1 MNYLELFY
9 LFFPVF
15 VANMAPQVAS
25 RLGILKFLDKPVDFG
40 KTLFGKRIFGQ
51 NKTLRGFLVGI
62 IFSIIVSFSQ
72 YILDANKIIEI
83 EKLSGLWQFILFG
96 FLAGFGAL
104 FGDSVES
111 FFKRQF
117 GIKEGRPF
125 IPFDQIDYILGFLLF
140 TSITV
145 SWEWEEIV
153 FALLCGLLLN
163 PIVNFL
169 AYLLK
174 IKKTYW

>member
-1 MNYLELFY
+1 MNYVELFY

-15 VANMAPQVAS
+15 AANMAPQVAS
-25 RLGILKFLDKPVDFG
+25 RLNILKSFDKSVDFG

-51 NKTLRGFLVGI
+51 NKTFRGFFVGI
-62 IFSIIVSFSQ
+62 TFSIIVSFLQ

-83 EKLSGLWQFILFG
+83 EKLSGLWQFMLFG

-104 FGDSVES
+104 LGDSVES

-125 IPFDQIDYILGFLLF
+125 VPFDQIDYILGFLLF
-140 TSITV
+140 TSIV
-145 SWEWEEIV
+145 VDWGWKEIF
-153 FALLCGLLLN
+153 FALLCGLFLN
-163 PIVNFL
+163 PIINFL
-169 AYLLK
+169 AYLFK

>member
-1 MNYLELFY
+1 MNYSSLFY

-15 VANMAPQVAS
+15 AANMAPQVAS

-51 NKTLRGFLVGI
+51 NKTFRGFIIGI
-62 IFSIIVSFSQ
+62 VISIVVSFLQ

-83 EKLSGLWQFILFG
+83 ERLSGLWQFLAFG
-96 FLAGFGAL
+96 SLAGFGAL

-117 GIKEGRPF
+117 GIKEGKPF

-140 TSITV
+140 TSIIV
-145 SWEWEEIV
+145 NWGWREII
-153 FALLCGLLLN
+153 FALLCGLFFN
-163 PIVNFL
+163 PIINIL
-169 AYLLK
+169 AYLFK

>member
-1 MNYLELFY
+1 MIYLELFY

-15 VANMAPQVAS
+15 AANMAPQVAS
-25 RLGILKFLDKPVDFG
+25 RLRILKSLDKPVDFG

-51 NKTLRGFLVGI
+51 NKTFRGFFIGVS
-62 IFSIIVSFSQ
+62 FSVIVSFFQ
-72 YILDANKIIEI
+72 YLLAVNKIIEI
-83 EKLSGLWQFILFG
+83 EKLSGFWQFLSFG

-104 FGDSVES
+104 LGDSVES

-140 TSITV
+140 ASIAV
-145 SWEWEEIV
+145 DWKWEEIV
-153 FALLCGLLLN
+153 FALLCGLFLN
-163 PIVNFL
+163 PIINFL
-169 AYLLK
+169 AYLFK